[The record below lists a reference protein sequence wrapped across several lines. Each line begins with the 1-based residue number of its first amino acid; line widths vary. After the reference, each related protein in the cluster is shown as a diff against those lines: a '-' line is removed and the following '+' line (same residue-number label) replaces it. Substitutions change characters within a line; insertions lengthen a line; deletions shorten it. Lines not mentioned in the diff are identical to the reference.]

1 MSHITMEQGY
11 IIGVMFERKFLQK
24 VITET
29 IGKCKKIK
37 AVEDL
42 I

>member
-1 MSHITMEQGY
+1 MSHITKEQGY
-11 IIGVMFERKFLQK
+11 IIGVMFERKFSQK
-24 VITET
+24 VIAET

>member
-1 MSHITMEQGY
+1 MI
-11 IIGVMFERKFLQK
+11 ERKFSQK
-24 VITET
+24 GITET

>member
-1 MSHITMEQGY
+1 MSHLTKEQGY
-11 IIGVMFERKFLQK
+11 IIGVMIVRKFPQK